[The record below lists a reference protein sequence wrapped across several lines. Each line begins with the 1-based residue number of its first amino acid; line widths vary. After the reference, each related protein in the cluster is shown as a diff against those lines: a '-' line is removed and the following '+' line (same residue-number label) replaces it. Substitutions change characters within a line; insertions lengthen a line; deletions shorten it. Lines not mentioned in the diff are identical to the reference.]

1 MKSFI
6 YLCTIWHATNITFMH
21 NTALQKFKFF
31 WFMGIAK
38 MTCIH
43 AQYHEIFWLKFRIHA
58 KFRVKKIIYF
68 EWMRNFV
75 KNCFRIDTKMMQNF
89 VQKKSH
95 FVQKHETVAQENW
108 LFSWWISLIRYKIL
122 QNVVK
127 ANLSSAQFWNIYLH
141 EAS

>member
-43 AQYHEIFWLKFRIHA
+43 AQYHEIFWLKFLIHA
-58 KFRVKKIIYF
+58 KFRVKKNYLLR
-68 EWMRNFV
+68 MNAQ
-75 KNCFRIDTKMMQNF
+75 FRAKLFSYWYENDAKF
-89 VQKKSH
+89 RAKKSH